1 MGLRQP
7 RAPHRLK
14 QKEQAVSEF
23 EHYRVGGFVRDTLLG
38 KSPEDV
44 DYVVVGE
51 TPESMIARGFAQVG
65 GHFPVFLHPETQE
78 EYALA
83 RSERST
89 GDGYADFEFV
99 WEGVTLAEDLRRR
112 DLTINAMAMTEDGK
126 VVDLYGGQLDLL
138 DGILRHVSPHFAEDP
153 LRILRVARFAARLG
167 YSVAEETR
175 ELMCQMV
182 AQDLLAALP
191 AERLWAET
199 MKALASPNPR
209 RFFEV
214 LNECGALEVVFPEI
228 HALKGVVQRADYH
241 AEGDAYVHT
250 LMVLDEAAALSA
262 GLPVERRLRVRL
274 GALLHDLGK
283 ALTPHEDLYHADG
296 SVRGAHPGHDDPDR
310 FEPALKA
317 LAARLKM
324 PSSYAKFAYRCALV
338 HQLVHRIQEGSGRS
352 LVNLYDNLDLSRTL
366 RHDAF
371 ILDDVAMVCAADNR
385 GRRTLMADGSMV
397 QPVSYPQGDWF
408 KAAMM
413 ALHALPVGMWMVEAM
428 RSISC
433 QESAKGHV
441 LGLRRSFAKSISA
454 DIQRAAGA

>member
-1 MGLRQP
+1 
-7 RAPHRLK
+7 
-14 QKEQAVSEF
+14 VSDF

-51 TPESMIARGFAQVG
+51 TPESMIARGFVQVG
-65 GHFPVFLHPETQE
+65 GHFPVFLHPETKD

-126 VVDLYGGQLDLL
+126 VIDLYGGQLDLL
-138 DGILRHVSPHFAEDP
+138 DGVLRHVSPHFGEDP
-153 LRILRVARFAARLG
+153 LRILRVARFAARLRF
-167 YSVAEETR
+167 SVADETR
-175 ELMCQMV
+175 ELMRQMV
-182 AQDLLAALP
+182 AQDMLAALP

-199 MKALASPNPR
+199 KKALLSPAPK

-214 LNECGALEVVFPEI
+214 LDECGALEVVFPEI

-250 LMVLDEAAALSA
+250 LMVLDEAASLSA

-283 ALTPHEDLYHADG
+283 ALTPHEHLYHADG
-296 SVRGAHPGHDDPDR
+296 SVRGSHPGHDDPDR
-310 FEPALKA
+310 FGPALEA

-324 PSSYAKFAYRCALV
+324 PSRYAKFAYRCALV
-338 HQLVHRIQEGSGRS
+338 HQHVHRIQEGSGRA
-352 LVNLYDNLDLSRTL
+352 LVNLYDDLDLCRTL
-366 RHDAF
+366 RYDADF
-371 ILDDVAMVCAADNR
+371 LDDVAMVCAADNR
-385 GRRTLMADGSMV
+385 GRRTLMADGSVV
-397 QPVSYPQGDWF
+397 QPTRYPQGDWF
-408 KAAMM
+408 KSAMM
-413 ALHALPVGMWMVEAM
+413 ELHALPVGQWMQQAM
-428 RSISC
+428 RTTSC
-433 QESAKGHV
+433 LESAKGDV
-441 LGLRRSFAKSISA
+441 LGQRRTFAKTLSA
-454 DIQRAAGA
+454 EIQRAAGVQS